1 MADQDFY
8 TREDPVPEVP
18 PDPEDEARERAR
30 WQRVLRGIGLG
41 VLGLLAFVVVL
52 VIAAVVVLQTEWGQQ
67 KVQEV
72 AVGQIQNLL
81 AEDASVRIDRL
92 DGNLLT
98 GARLTG
104 LVIDKDGQPVLAIDT
119 VRADYNLLPLL
130 QRQLSITDLYVASP
144 AVYARQGADSTWNV
158 AQLLAPADTTTA
170 DTTASAFT
178 VTIDE
183 ARVAR
188 GEAEVHF
195 YSPRR
200 DSVLTVDGLNLRL
213 ADFVTGP
220 DGLEATLDTL
230 YATATPPAPATG
242 SAEPVQL
249 AGAGAFTSEDAQV
262 DAFSLTSSRSD
273 VRASGRL
280 DYGSQPLTF
289 DADLQASPLD
299 FADVRAFAPVEVYGV
314 AEIRLQ
320 AQGTPEDIL
329 ARVDAEFE
337 EGGSVNLN
345 GTFTGGTAGP
355 VRYAAAGSIR
365 DLNPG
370 RILGNPSLDGD
381 LTADLDVDLAG
392 PSLQEIDG
400 RVDLDVASSTFAD
413 QQIQR
418 LDLVADFTDG
428 LADFTLGGAVPGAR
442 VLARGTA
449 RPFADVPRYDVRGE
463 LNDIDLS
470 VLLNDPEQQG
480 RFSGTFAV
488 EGRGVDPQEAVATS
502 TVTLSNAAYGDIR
515 LDRANVV
522 ASLNDG
528 RVRYDA
534 EVDFAGDGGFVAA
547 EGTVRPFAEPLVY
560 EVDEGQLR
568 NFDLAAVTGDTTHT
582 DLTGTFALSGTG
594 TDPQTLALDLALGL
608 RDSRYDTYTITTAD
622 LAANLRGG
630 ALTFDVEADLAEG
643 GAVDATGTA
652 QPFGD
657 PITYQARGNVRNLDL
672 AILTQDPAQSSDLTG
687 AFRVDGTGTDPE
699 TLAAD
704 LRLDLR
710 DSRFREQQITA
721 GTIDGTLRGGTIDLT
736 VDAQTPEGQL
746 AFTATGEPFAE
757 NPSLQISESSFRG
770 VNLARIL
777 GNPALDTDL
786 NGYIVLDAQGF
797 DPGMSDIE
805 GRLVLLPSRI
815 NDARIDEG
823 LVQFDVEQGFAEAV
837 AEIDF
842 EQGEVAIDFTGRPFD
857 ETPTYNA
864 EGALDD
870 LPLGALLG
878 DEQPEAASV
887 NLAFDLQ
894 GQGFDPATATIEGS
908 MRGGSSRIF
917 DTTVDTLRTEFALA
931 EQVLR
936 VDDLLLRSSVADATG
951 EGQIALFDAQQTQP
965 TDFTFT
971 ADVKDLS
978 PLNPFLAQPL
988 TLESGEVTGTVR
1000 GSPGRALRLDV
1011 QASAEQFAYGEIRA
1025 STLDARLNGEYVGGT
1040 AGTPAAEADVDAA
1053 PDTAGVAATDSTAF
1067 GLGFIGTA
1075 RVEFGF
1081 LSLPALRVNEGNID
1095 LTYDG
1100 EVLAAAGEVGI
1111 DQRRDLNFRLRT
1123 DLNPEQQTLVL
1134 EAFTFTADQDQWE
1147 LLQEATISYGEQFRF
1162 RNLLLFADDQ
1172 QIAVD
1177 GVVDLDGEQNLVLTV
1192 EQFDLDTVTD
1202 LVGYDGVGG
1211 TLSTTL
1217 VLTGSAASPTIDGT
1231 LRVDSLVSGGETV
1244 GALDVDVD
1252 YSDFRL
1258 NLDALLTHISGRE
1271 LVAEGV
1277 LPLGFSLAAPDTV
1290 EAPGAARVAEAA
1302 PSAEVDFVVQA
1313 DSFPVA
1319 WARPFLPPETFTEF
1333 SGALDIDL
1341 AITGTQASPQLSG
1354 DALLAGGRLGLE
1366 VIGRTIRDVR
1376 IPITFDGNVVRIRE
1390 AVAGAG
1396 GNGRLVAE
1404 GTVTL
1409 PKLSLGELAIA
1420 IEMDNFNVIETRT
1433 YDELRLTT
1441 REGPLLF
1448 TGTTESPRLVGA
1460 LTLDSGD
1467 IYLTEE
1473 LTGPDIAEV
1482 ELTEAQIQ
1490 RIEATFGE
1498 RITEA
1503 DTARS
1508 VFVQNLALD
1517 LDLIIDRNV
1526 WLRSNQNPV
1535 FDIEFEGTLLVQKE
1549 PGGENQLFRS
1559 IEIVRGQVEYL
1570 GRDFDIDRGTLTFN
1584 GPVSETLIDVEA
1596 AFRVPARQG
1605 PGVEATITLDISGRL
1620 GAEGEQAEDGLEL
1633 TLSSDPTM
1641 ENTDIISY
1649 IATGRPAGEAFQG
1662 GGGAGNLAVSQLA
1675 SIVEGL
1681 AASSLGLDVVEVTQ
1695 RPDGA
1700 IVATFGTY
1708 LTSRAFASVSP
1719 VLTPSS
1725 SRRAEDESRF
1735 EATLEYQLLN
1745 WLLLQ
1750 LERRNLGG
1758 TGGAAQVE
1766 VSY

>member
-30 WQRVLRGIGLG
+30 WQRMLRGVGLG

-52 VIAAVVVLQTEWGQQ
+52 VVAAVVVLQTEWGQQ
-67 KVQEV
+67 KVQEI

-130 QRQLSITDLYVASP
+130 QRQLSITDLYVAHP
-144 AVYARQGADSTWNV
+144 AVYARQGADSMWNV

-195 YSPRR
+195 YSSRR

-220 DGLEATLDTL
+220 DGLGATLDTL

-242 SAEPVQL
+242 SAEPVRL
-249 AGAGAFTSEDAQV
+249 AGAGAFTAENAQI

-329 ARVDAEFE
+329 ARVDAEFA
-337 EGGSVNLN
+337 EGGAVNLN
-345 GTFTGGTAGP
+345 GTFTAGTAGP

-392 PSLQEIDG
+392 PSLQEIGG

-463 LNDIDLS
+463 LNDVDLA

-488 EGRGVDPQEAVATS
+488 EGRGVDPQEAVATA
-502 TVTLSNAAYGDIR
+502 TFTLGEASYGDIR

-522 ASLNDG
+522 AGLNDG
-528 RVRYDA
+528 LVRYDA
-534 EVDFAGDGGFVAA
+534 EVDFADDGGFVAA
-547 EGTVRPFAEPLVY
+547 KGTVRPSAEPLVV

-582 DLTGTFALSGTG
+582 DLTGTFALRGTG

-608 RDSRYDTYTITTAD
+608 RDSRYDTYTITAAD

-652 QPFGD
+652 QPFAD
-657 PITYQARGNVRNLDL
+657 PITYEARGNVRNLDL
-672 AILTQDPAQSSDLTG
+672 AVLTQNPDQSSDLTG

-721 GTIDGTLRGGTIDLT
+721 GTVDGTLRGGTLDLT
-736 VDAQTPEGQL
+736 VDARTPEGQL
-746 AFTATGEPFAE
+746 AFTATGEPFAD
-757 NPSLQISESSFRG
+757 NPSLQIGESSFRG
-770 VNLARIL
+770 VNLAL
-777 GNPALDTDL
+777 LLDNPALQTDL
-786 NGYIVLDAQGF
+786 NGTIVLDAEGF
-797 DPGMSDIE
+797 DPGMSNIE

-823 LVQFDVEQGFAEAV
+823 LVQFSVAQGFAEAT

-842 EQGEVAIDFTGRPFD
+842 EQGNVAIDFTGRPFD

-887 NLAFDLQ
+887 NLAFDLE
-894 GQGFDPATATIEGS
+894 GQGFDPATATTQGS
-908 MRGGSSRIF
+908 AQGGSSRIF
-917 DTTVDTLRTEFALA
+917 GATVDTLRTDFALA

-965 TDFTFT
+965 TDFIFT

-978 PLNPFLAQPL
+978 PLNPFLDQPL

-1011 QASAEQFAYGEIRA
+1011 RASAEQFAYGEIRA
-1025 STLDARLNGEYVGGT
+1025 STLDARLNGEYVG
-1040 AGTPAAEADVDAA
+1040 AATEPDDAAA
-1053 PDTAGVAATDSTAF
+1053 PDTAAVATTDSTAF

-1192 EQFDLDTVTD
+1192 EQFGLDTVTD

-1217 VLTGSAASPTIDGT
+1217 VLTGPAAAPTIDGT

-1244 GALDVDVD
+1244 GSLDVDVD

-1258 NLDALLTHISGRE
+1258 NLDALLTHISGQE
-1271 LVAEGV
+1271 LIAEGV

-1290 EAPGAARVAEAA
+1290 EAPGAARLAEAA
-1302 PSAEVDFVVQA
+1302 PSAEVDFAVRA

-1319 WARPFLPPETFTEF
+1319 WAKPFLPPETFTEF

-1366 VIGRTIRDVR
+1366 VIGRTIRGVR

-1396 GNGRLVAE
+1396 GNGRLIAE

-1420 IEMDNFNVIETRT
+1420 IEMENFNAIETQT

-1482 ELTEAQIQ
+1482 ELTDAQIQ

-1508 VFVQNLALD
+1508 VFVQNLDLD
-1517 LDLIIDRNV
+1517 LDLNINRNV
-1526 WLRSNQNPV
+1526 WLRSRQNPV
-1535 FDIEFEGTLLVQKE
+1535 FDIEFAGTLLVQKE
-1549 PGGENQLFRS
+1549 PGGENQIFRS
-1559 IEIVRGQVEYL
+1559 IEIVRGQIEYF

-1584 GPVSETLIDVEA
+1584 GPVSETLVDVEA

-1605 PGVEATITLDISGRL
+1605 PGVEATITLDIAGRL
-1620 GAEGEQAEDGLEL
+1620 GAEGEQAQDGLEL

-1641 ENTDIISY
+1641 ENTDILSY

-1662 GGGAGNLAVSQLA
+1662 GSGAGNVAVSAAA